1 MQGAYLVNDHG
12 KVMNVDANK
21 DDENRN
27 IVVANKNNG
36 LGQQWDVV
44 YADEYK
50 AEPKK
55 GEFNKDFGLYVDR
68 PFSVISEMNAHRYLT
83 VIDNK
88 NMVIKISNGRKQ
100 QQFRFDQATL
110 SIKSMAL
117 NKSWDIR
124 SGSKFDLQS
133 TNNQWY

>member
-1 MQGAYLVNDHG
+1 
-12 KVMNVDANK
+12 MNVDANK

-100 QQFRFDQATL
+100 HMN
-110 SIKSMAL
+110 SIS
-117 NKSWDIR
+117 
-124 SGSKFDLQS
+124 
-133 TNNQWY
+133 